1 MLDLVSEMWGYS
13 FMRRAFAATT
23 VLSVSMAPVG
33 AFLVLRRLSLA
44 GEAMA
49 HAITP
54 GIVIAFV
61 FTGLSVTSLLVGG
74 LAAGMAVAT
83 LSAVLSRTTI
93 IRGDASLASF
103 YLIALALGI
112 FILSAAGSAVP
123 LRSFLFGSILGLDD
137 ESLLLLGVVATITL
151 VSFPW
156 LLRPLIVST
165 CDPAFF
171 ESQATRPWVTDQIFM
186 VLLVLNLLGAFKT
199 MGTLMAVGLLILPA
213 TAARCWAVSITG
225 QIGLG
230 VLFSLVSSWLGLCIS
245 YAFPDTPSGPAI
257 ILVAGF
263 MFLSSTL
270 VGPFGFGRRIRLRP
284 LKADE
289 PRTGASV

>member
-1 MLDLVSEMWGYS
+1 
-13 FMRRAFAATT
+13 MRRAFAATT
-23 VLSVSMAPVG
+23 ILSISMAPVG

-83 LSAVLSRTTI
+83 LSAVLTRATI

-112 FILSAAGSAVP
+112 FMLSAAGSAVP
-123 LRSFLFGSILGLDD
+123 LKSFLFGSILGLDD
-137 ESLLLLGVVATITL
+137 ESLLLLGVVATVTL
-151 VSFPW
+151 VSFLW
-156 LLRPLIVST
+156 LLRPLIMST
-165 CDPAFF
+165 CDPSFF
-171 ESQATRPWVTDQIFM
+171 ESQAARPWVTDQAFM

-213 TAARCWAVSITG
+213 TAARCWAVSITD
-225 QIGLG
+225 QIGFG
-230 VLFSLVSSWLGLCIS
+230 VVFSLVSSWIGLCVS

-263 MFLSSTL
+263 IFLLSTL
-270 VGPFGFGRRIRLRP
+270 VGPFGFGRRISLRSFKGDKP
-284 LKADE
+284 Q
-289 PRTGASV
+289 TGAPV

>member
-1 MLDLVSEMWGYS
+1 MLDLVVEMWGYS

-23 VLSVSMAPVG
+23 ILSISMAPVG

-74 LAAGMAVAT
+74 LAAGMAVA
-83 LSAVLSRTTI
+83 LSSAVLSRTTI

-137 ESLLLLGVVATITL
+137 ESLLLLGVVWWPL
-151 VSFPW
+151 SPW
-156 LLRPLIVST
+156 CHFHGC
-165 CDPAFF
+165 CD
-171 ESQATRPWVTDQIFM
+171 R
-186 VLLVLNLLGAFKT
+186 
-199 MGTLMAVGLLILPA
+199 
-213 TAARCWAVSITG
+213 
-225 QIGLG
+225 
-230 VLFSLVSSWLGLCIS
+230 
-245 YAFPDTPSGPAI
+245 
-257 ILVAGF
+257 
-263 MFLSSTL
+263 
-270 VGPFGFGRRIRLRP
+270 
-284 LKADE
+284 
-289 PRTGASV
+289 

>member
-23 VLSVSMAPVG
+23 ILSISMAPVG

-74 LAAGMAVAT
+74 LAAGMAVA
-83 LSAVLSRTTI
+83 LSSAVLSRTTI

-137 ESLLLLGVVATITL
+137 ESLFLLGVVATVTL
-151 VSFPW
+151 VSFSW
-156 LLRPLIVST
+156 LLRPLIMST

-171 ESQATRPWVTDQIFM
+171 ESQVTRPWVTDQIFM

-213 TAARCWAVSITG
+213 TAARCWAVGITG

-230 VLFSLVSSWLGLCIS
+230 VLFSLMSSWLGLCIS

-263 MFLSSTL
+263 MFLLSTL

-289 PRTGASV
+289 LRTGASV

>member
-1 MLDLVSEMWGYS
+1 MLDLVSEMLGYS

-23 VLSVSMAPVG
+23 VLSLSMAPVG
-33 AFLVLRRLSLA
+33 TFLVLRRLSLA

-74 LAAGMAVAT
+74 LAAGMAVAL
-83 LSAVLSRTTI
+83 LSAALSRTTI

-112 FILSAAGSAVP
+112 FMLSAAGSAVP
-123 LRSFLFGSILGLDD
+123 LKSFLFGSILGLDN
-137 ESLLLLGVVATITL
+137 ESLLLLGLVATVTL
-151 VSFPW
+151 VSFSW
-156 LLRPLIVST
+156 LVRPLIMST

-171 ESQATRPWVTDQIFM
+171 ESQTAKPWITDQAFM

-225 QIGLG
+225 HIVLG
-230 VLFSLVSSWLGLCIS
+230 VVFSWISSWLGLCIS

-263 MFLSSTL
+263 IFFASTL
-270 VGPFGFGRRIRLRP
+270 VGPFGFGRRIRPRLLR
-284 LKADE
+284 ADG